1 MPIPSPTD
9 FRNKTKNHSEV
20 REMMAQ
26 MAESAAGIDLVN
38 GNPLFKAKS
47 LTDTDDLNNILIE
60 GYYTAFG
67 NGNTPTLEKNYP
79 TTRPG
84 VLQMFRVASGSTGTV
99 GFQWYQS
106 DLGAIYWR
114 NTNTSGSAWLSW
126 QQILKKNDL
135 DSTAMVKSIDDAT
148 DLNALTVR
156 GDYEIKN
163 DKAATYLNM
172 PQQMVD
178 QFGALGGGT
187 LTVIK
192 SPGTYVTHQYFHG
205 YAENGSYFRSMLG
218 NGSWTSWIQLGR
230 KVTAYANKNLN
241 NLLTVG
247 IHLCTAS
254 DPTLNNYPALDAVFV
269 KVISVSGAYRQVAYG
284 RSNNSMWTR
293 SYLGSTWQ
301 PWTRI
306 LTQNDLDS
314 ATAMVKSIAD
324 GTDLNTLI
332 IRGQYDINHAKASTY
347 VNLPPQMIEQEGAA
361 GGGTLTVIKNPSTNI
376 THQYFD
382 GYAEFGSYFRSMTS
396 TGWTPWIQ
404 LGRKVTKY
412 NYKDLNNLLTV
423 GIHTCSSTTND
434 WVNHHYPVLDQLL
447 IEVMAVGNVYRQ
459 VAYQRADNTIWTRS
473 HWGTNGWQPWIKISN
488 QSDLDILNAKIDA
501 NVAKIDTARASLILG
516 EAIRADMANPLKP
529 TRIKL
534 IGDSITWGMGGSAG
548 SPIEPRFGDLSDV
561 RNTIDTGVS
570 KTWANLL
577 RMWIAKVYGNGTVT
591 PDSAG
596 SGYTVVPSYTK
607 WSEIYKDVKMTAKD
621 GSISSEASKLSF
633 ISYAGVAQF
642 NGSSMNL
649 LGPNYNSLRP
659 VEMEFTVTSD
669 HAYICYSKHAI
680 GNVGD
685 SIDVYVDDVFH
696 SNFVYYDAVTDHNA
710 QYKVDFS
717 TFGTHKVK
725 IRNVSTGALSY
736 AVIWGLRV
744 DKRIYV
750 ANDGIIGSTTKSWLD
765 KNLFDASVTSADDF
779 VFMMLGT
786 NDRAAVGGPDGY
798 YKRLGECLTKIK
810 TLAPASNVIIM
821 SSTFAAN
828 ENTGTYKFNMR
839 DVDSLSRKFAF
850 ANNLKFIS
858 HYTYCA
864 QKLLDA
870 ESIWS
875 DGLHLN
881 DHGNRLYFEN
891 IVREIFNA

>member
-1 MPIPSPTD
+1 MPNIQGQKKWSEIRLLETHELARGGINGNLNEQAIALAD
-9 FRNKTKNHSEV
+9 RTEFLNQEKANKSEIVQGVFEFATYAEFNSTKANLPLNCTVVIGEENTTGTGTWGV
-20 REMMAQ
+20 GNNRW
-26 MAESAAGIDLVN
+26 N
-38 GNPLFKAKS
+38 GSTLTKSSFDPVEQAKLYPNSNPLFKSKS
-47 LTDTDDLNNILIE
+47 LTNTDDLNNILTA

-67 NGNTPTLEKNYP
+67 NGNTPSLEKHYP

-84 VLQMFRVASGSTGTV
+84 HLRMDWVATGSTGTI

-106 DLGAIYWR
+106 DLGEIYWR
-114 NTNTSGSAWLSW
+114 NTNTIGSAWLAW
-126 QQILKKNDL
+126 QQILKKSDL
-135 DSTAMVKSIDDAT
+135 DSTAMVKT
-148 DLNALTVR
+148 
-156 GDYEIKN
+156 
-163 DKAATYLNM
+163 
-172 PQQMVD
+172 
-178 QFGALGGGT
+178 
-187 LTVIK
+187 
-192 SPGTYVTHQYFHG
+192 
-205 YAENGSYFRSMLG
+205 
-218 NGSWTSWIQLGR
+218 
-230 KVTAYANKNLN
+230 
-241 NLLTVG
+241 
-247 IHLCTAS
+247 
-254 DPTLNNYPALDAVFV
+254 
-269 KVISVSGAYRQVAYG
+269 
-284 RSNNSMWTR
+284 
-293 SYLGSTWQ
+293 
-301 PWTRI
+301 
-306 LTQNDLDS
+306 
-314 ATAMVKSIAD
+314 IAD
-324 GTDLNTLI
+324 GTDLNTLKV
-332 IRGQYDINHAKASTY
+332 RGQYDISQAKASTFL
-347 VNLPPQMIEQEGAA
+347 NLPPQMIEQENAN
-361 GGGTLTVIKNPSTNI
+361 GGGTLTVIKNPNTYI

-382 GYAEFGSYFRSMTS
+382 GYAEFGSYFRSMLGNGT
-396 TGWTPWIQ
+396 WTPWIQ

-423 GIHTCSSTTND
+423 GIHSCATN
-434 WVNHHYPVLDQLL
+434 VLDIYTHNYPAADQFLV
-447 IEVMAVGNVYRQ
+447 EVMVTGNIYRQ
-459 VAYQRADNTIWTRS
+459 VAYQRANNTIWTRS
-473 HWGTNGWQPWIKISN
+473 YWGSNGWQPWVKIAS
-488 QSDLDILNAKIDA
+488 QSDLDLLNSKIDA
-501 NVAKIDTARASLILG
+501 NAAKIDTARASLILV

-534 IGDSITWGMGGSAG
+534 IGDSITWGMGSSAG
-548 SPIEPRFGDLSDV
+548 SPIEPRYGDLSDV
-561 RNTIDTGVS
+561 RNTIDTSVS

-577 RMWIAKVYGNGTVT
+577 RSWIAKVYGDGTVT
-591 PDSAG
+591 SDSAG

-649 LGPNYNSLRP
+649 LGLNYNSLRP

-710 QYKVDFS
+710 QYKVNFN

-725 IRNVSTGALSY
+725 IRNVSTGTLSY

-750 ANDGIIGSTTKSWLD
+750 VNDGIIGSTTKSWLD

-786 NDRAAVGGPDGY
+786 NDRAAIGGPDGY
-798 YKRLGECLTKIK
+798 YKRLGECLAKIK
-810 TLAPASNVIIM
+810 ALAPRSHVIIM

-881 DHGNRLYFEN
+881 DTGNRLYFEN
-891 IVREIFNA
+891 IINNLFNN

>member
-1 MPIPSPTD
+1 
-9 FRNKTKNHSEV
+9 
-20 REMMAQ
+20 MALPNVNDLIGSGVTE
-26 MAESAAGIDLVN
+26 AGFKSALQQLLENVAGLDLVN

-114 NTNTSGSAWLSW
+114 NTNTTGSAWLSW

-135 DSTAMVKSIDDAT
+135 DSTAMVKSIADA
-148 DLNALTVR
+148 
-156 GDYEIKN
+156 
-163 DKAATYLNM
+163 
-172 PQQMVD
+172 
-178 QFGALGGGT
+178 
-187 LTVIK
+187 
-192 SPGTYVTHQYFHG
+192 
-205 YAENGSYFRSMLG
+205 
-218 NGSWTSWIQLGR
+218 
-230 KVTAYANKNLN
+230 
-241 NLLTVG
+241 
-247 IHLCTAS
+247 
-254 DPTLNNYPALDAVFV
+254 
-269 KVISVSGAYRQVAYG
+269 
-284 RSNNSMWTR
+284 
-293 SYLGSTWQ
+293 
-301 PWTRI
+301 
-306 LTQNDLDS
+306 
-314 ATAMVKSIAD
+314 
-324 GTDLNTLI
+324 TDLNTLI

-347 VNLPPQMIEQEGAA
+347 VNLPPQMIEQEGVA
-361 GGGTLTVIKNPSTNI
+361 GGGTLTVIKNPATYV

-382 GYAEFGSYFRSMTS
+382 GYAEFGSYFRSMLGTG
-396 TGWTPWIQ
+396 GWTPWIQ

-423 GIHTCSSTTND
+423 GVHTCSTNVAD
-434 WVNHHYPVLDQLL
+434 VVNHHYPATDQLL
-447 IEVMAVGNVYRQ
+447 IEVMVVGNVYRQ
-459 VAYQRADNTIWTRS
+459 IAYQRENNNIWTRS

-501 NVAKIDTARASLILG
+501 NAAKIDTARASLILG

-534 IGDSITWGMGGSAG
+534 IGDSITWGMGSSAG
-548 SPIEPRFGDLSDV
+548 SPIEPRYGDLSDV
-561 RNTIDTGVS
+561 RNTIDTSVS

-577 RMWIAKVYGNGTVT
+577 RSWIAKVYGDGTVT
-591 PDSAG
+591 SDSAG

-607 WSEIYKDVKMTAKD
+607 WSEIYKSVKMTDKNGLVATD
-621 GSISSEASKLSF
+621 ASKLSF

-649 LGPNYNSLRP
+649 LGANFNSLRP
-659 VEMEFTVTSD
+659 VEMEFTVISD

-680 GNVGD
+680 GNAGD

-717 TFGTHKVK
+717 SFGSHKIK
-725 IRNVSTGALSY
+725 IRNVSTGTSSY
-736 AVIWGLRV
+736 AIIWGLRV

-750 ANDGIIGSTTKSWLD
+750 ANDGIIGSSTKSWLD